1 ELVTGQL
8 EHQLGDVAGIL
19 FFLLGAMTIVELI
32 DMHDGFSA
40 ITSRIHTTNKVKL
53 LWVIALLSFFLSAVL
68 DNLTTAIVMASLIK
82 KLIPEKQLRMMFAG
96 MVIIA
101 CNAGGAWS
109 PIGDVTT
116 TMLWIDNRITTPN
129 IIATVFL
136 PSLACLLVPLAALSF
151 KLKGSLAPVVI
162 KESRKDISVVER
174 NTVFIVGLLVML
186 FVPVFK
192 TITHLHP
199 FMGILFGLGVLWV
212 VTELMHKGKKMDVR
226 SYYSPAMALQRI
238 DAPSILFF
246 LGILTAVGA
255 LQAVGVLNSLAVWM
269 DSAIGNLDVVVLA
282 IGLLS
287 AIVDNVPMVAATMG
301 MYSLEQYPVD
311 HRLWEFI
318 AYCAGT
324 GGSILI
330 IGSAS
335 GVAVM
340 GLEKIEFFWYLR
352 KIGWLALLGYIA
364 GAGVYL
370 LQASLIG

>member
-1 ELVTGQL
+1 
-8 EHQLGDVAGIL
+8 
-19 FFLLGAMTIVELI
+19 
-32 DMHDGFSA
+32 
-40 ITSRIHTTNKVKL
+40 
-53 LWVIALLSFFLSAVL
+53 
-68 DNLTTAIVMASLIK
+68 
-82 KLIPEKQLRMMFAG
+82 MFAG

-116 TMLWIDNRITTPN
+116 TMLWIDNRITTPG
-129 IIATVFL
+129 IMASVFL
-136 PSLACLLVPLAALSF
+136 PSLACLLVPLAVLSLR
-151 KLKGSLAPVVI
+151 LKGSLPPVTI
-162 KESRKDISVVER
+162 KEGKRNDISVVER
-174 NTVFIVGLLVML
+174 NTVFIVGLLVLL

-212 VTELMHKGKKMDVR
+212 VTELMHKGKKVDVR

-255 LQAVGVLNSLAVWM
+255 LQAVGLLKLLSVWM
-269 DSAIGNLDVVVLA
+269 DSAIGNLDVIVLA
-282 IGLLS
+282 IGVLS
-287 AIVDNVPMVAATMG
+287 AIVDNVPLVAATMG
-301 MYSLEQYPVD
+301 MYSLDQFPAD
-311 HRLWEFI
+311 HTLWKFI

-330 IGSAS
+330 IGSAA

-352 KIGWLALLGYIA
+352 KIGWLALLGYLA

-370 LQASLIG
+370 LQASLMG